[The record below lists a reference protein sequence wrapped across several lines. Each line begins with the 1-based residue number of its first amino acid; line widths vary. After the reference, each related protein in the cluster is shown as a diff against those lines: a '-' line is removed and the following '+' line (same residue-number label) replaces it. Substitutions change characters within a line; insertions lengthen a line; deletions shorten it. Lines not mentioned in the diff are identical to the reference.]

1 MLVAVLSLK
10 LEILKSFVQCTLIYS
25 HERHGPR
32 QVRGRQYAGKA
43 ELNVQFEMA
52 PFCERNRR
60 ANKDSEVA
68 SAAAFVHQALFPSI
82 RIDLLPKSSIDV
94 HIMVLDADTSILGCC
109 ALATMAA
116 SAAVAQAGVQMYGLV
131 VGTAAVRILNLREK
145 SATPSLPTDSHPT
158 QQQWL
163 VEPTKSESANASTEL
178 LLCGMPSLNATTCYV
193 LQGPVHS
200 MDDVKEVYHTLMQV
214 ITKHHASMAQSL
226 FNEHT

>member
-52 PFCERNRR
+52 PFCEKNRR
-60 ANKDSEVA
+60 ASKDSEVA

-82 RIDLLPKSSIDV
+82 RIDLLPKSSIDA

-131 VGTAAVRILNLREK
+131 VGTAAVRIFYLRE
-145 SATPSLPTDSHPT
+145 SL
-158 QQQWL
+158 L
-163 VEPTKSESANASTEL
+163 RL
-178 LLCGMPSLNATTCYV
+178 LYLQTITRFSSSGLLNPQRAKV
-193 LQGPVHS
+193 L
-200 MDDVKEVYHTLMQV
+200 MR
-214 ITKHHASMAQSL
+214 AQSCCSVACL
-226 FNEHT
+226 LSMSQRAMSCRVQCTAWTL

>member
-1 MLVAVLSLK
+1 MLLLR
-10 LEILKSFVQCTLIYS
+10 LEILKSYVQCTLLHSY
-25 HERHGPR
+25 ERHGPR

-52 PFCERNRR
+52 PFCEKNRR
-60 ANKDSEVA
+60 ASKDSEVA

-94 HIMVLDADTSILGCC
+94 HIMVLDADTSLLGCC
-109 ALATMAA
+109 ALATTAA
-116 SAAVAQAGVQMYGLV
+116 SAAVAHAGVQMFGLV
-131 VGTAAVRILNLREK
+131 VGTAAVRLIYLQNK
-145 SATPSLPTDSHPT
+145 SATPSLPTGSHPT

-163 VEPTKSESANASTEL
+163 VEPTKSESANASTQL
-178 LLCGMPSLNATTCYV
+178 LLCGMPSLNINTCYV

-200 MDDVKEVYHTLMQV
+200 IDSVKDVSNTLMHV
-214 ITKHHASMAQSL
+214 TTKHHAAVAQSL

>member
-60 ANKDSEVA
+60 ASKDSEVA

-131 VGTAAVRILNLREK
+131 VGTAAVRIFYLRESLLRLLYLQTITRFSSSGLLNPQRAK
-145 SATPSLPTDSHPT
+145 VLMRVQSCCSA
-158 QQQWL
+158 
-163 VEPTKSESANASTEL
+163 ACL
-178 LLCGMPSLNATTCYV
+178 LSMPRRAMFCRVQCTAW
-193 LQGPVHS
+193 
-200 MDDVKEVYHTLMQV
+200 TL
-214 ITKHHASMAQSL
+214 
-226 FNEHT
+226 